1 MNEKVENQL
10 TIWLRER
17 Y

>member
-10 TIWLRER
+10 TVWLTLA
-17 Y
+17 